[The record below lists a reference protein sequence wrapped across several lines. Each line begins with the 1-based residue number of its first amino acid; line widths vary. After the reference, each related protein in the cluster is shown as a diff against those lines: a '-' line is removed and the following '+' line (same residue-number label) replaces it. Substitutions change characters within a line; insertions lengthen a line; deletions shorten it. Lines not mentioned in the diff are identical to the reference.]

1 MGTLHLNLLLLQF
14 QLPTLKTNNVL
25 MLFCLYG
32 NKLLIPGYPS
42 RVFQISLAAFIYVH
56 LLQANSEPMDED
68 EADEAFLLADLV
80 ASRPSGRFPLEVPT
94 EGEF

>member
-1 MGTLHLNLLLLQF
+1 
-14 QLPTLKTNNVL
+14 